1 MVNIIDYLPELLN
14 NALFD
19 GGELEL
25 AKLILCALVIFASA
39 FPLIYFNV
47 SIQQLIGFEIII
59 VIVLTGLGW
68 LDVVVMLIIILALAL
83 SLASEVTKIFIGD
96 R

>member
-1 MVNIIDYLPELLN
+1 MVNIIDFLPELLN

-25 AKLILCALVIFASA
+25 AKLILCAMIIFASA
-39 FPLIYFNV
+39 FPLLYFNV

-59 VIVLTGLGW
+59 LVVLTGLGW
-68 LDVVVMLIIILALAL
+68 LNIAIMLLIVLALAL
-83 SLASEVTKIFIGD
+83 SLATQVTKIFIGE

>member
-1 MVNIIDYLPELLN
+1 MVNIIDFLPELLN

-25 AKLILCALVIFASA
+25 AKLILCAMIIFASA
-39 FPLIYFNV
+39 FPLLYFNV

-59 VIVLTGLGW
+59 LAVLTGLGW
-68 LDVVVMLIIILALAL
+68 LNIAIMLIIVLALAL
-83 SLASEVTKIFIGD
+83 SLATQVTKIFIGE